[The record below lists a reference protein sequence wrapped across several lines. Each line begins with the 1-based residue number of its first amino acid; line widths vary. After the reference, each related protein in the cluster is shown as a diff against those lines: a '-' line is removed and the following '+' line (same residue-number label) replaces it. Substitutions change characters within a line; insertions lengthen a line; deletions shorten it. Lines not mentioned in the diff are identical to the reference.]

1 MGSTSEHLN
10 LRFSKTNA
18 KMGKML
24 LHLHHSISFTRQILA
39 DLQNSSAPTT
49 VNQVNY
55 FFDLC
60 FEKPLQEPFLMTP
73 RPGFDK
79 VSLIKID
86 KTELYIRVS
95 HLSLIGTHTKC
106 LQLQW
111 QKTSKVKH
119 QRYSQNKIANNNI
132 GKSNHVSFSRHKDG
146 C

>member
-1 MGSTSEHLN
+1 M
-10 LRFSKTNA
+10 
-18 KMGKML
+18 
-24 LHLHHSISFTRQILA
+24 
-39 DLQNSSAPTT
+39 
-49 VNQVNY
+49 
-55 FFDLC
+55 
-60 FEKPLQEPFLMTP
+60 MTP

-111 QKTSKVKH
+111 QKTSKVKY
-119 QRYSQNKIANNNI
+119 QSCSQIKIADKKVE
-132 GKSNHVSFSRHKDG
+132 KSNHVSFLRDKDG